1 MQLEQFGREFGLTDR
16 QRLAVGESRRDVL
29 VTAGAGSGKTRT
41 LVTRY
46 LWLLANGAGIR
57 EVLAITF
64 TEKAA
69 REMRNRVRIAI
80 SQRAMDAQLESE
92 RTVWA
97 KHVSEVD
104 AARIGTIHSFC
115 AELLRAHPAEAGVD
129 PEFEVV
135 EEGRGTLYKAQ
146 AVKDAL
152 AWASAESAVAPLFR
166 FFSPRRLAGVLD
178 LLLQKRLDFGAA
190 ALAPG
195 VEGCGR
201 ALLRTGF
208 SGFFE
213 RQEVRE
219 SLKRLRSLSASGAL
233 DADAGQKLAAQV
245 EALLAG
251 WDDLEA
257 LVEADRLPEAA
268 RRLFGLRRHHMALNI
283 GKRDSQA
290 KAATRMIRAA
300 YEEMAEPWL
309 GGRASDLPPDPEWE
323 REYDAAMGA
332 FAPLF
337 TRAVGGYRQSMG
349 FPSGLDFDDLEQG
362 AVDLLSNPRIRAHW
376 QGRISHVL
384 VDEFQDTNSRQ
395 RDIVRALTAD
405 GRGKLFIVG
414 DARQSIYR
422 FRGAEVEVFRRA
434 GRDLA
439 RSQGQSV
446 RLELTFRA
454 HRQLLRALDDLLGAV
469 MGAEENPERIHRV
482 PYRTLQADRS
492 DPRPGIQ
499 PPYVEFVLG
508 RGERATAGRFN
519 AAQGLAE
526 RLSELKSAGEIREW
540 DDVALLFRASTTFEV
555 YESALEAVGIPFVT
569 VAGRGFFHR
578 PEIRDILNILRALA
592 EPWNEAALAGLL
604 RSPAFGLS
612 DAGLYQLR
620 FAAGPSQ
627 GLRQALGAGT
637 EGLAE
642 GDRRALHRAR
652 QFLAEFDTLADRL
665 PAPELLKG
673 IADWLHYRA
682 ILAGASPRL
691 WRNLDKLQVDAN
703 VSEAVQVRDFLEYVG
718 SLRDVGARE
727 GEAPVEAEGAVRL
740 MTIHKAKGLEF
751 EVVALA
757 DASRSA
763 PAGGELAYALPEGG
777 VVARPDRE
785 KHSPLVYNVSR
796 WIDAEKSSAEE
807 DRLLYVAATR
817 AREKWIISGHIS
829 GTEDRPRADGWVG
842 ALLTAA
848 GVSPADVVGASERR
862 WAVELPGGQA
872 VGIQVAGE
880 SPPGASLPEQVRSW
894 PATRA
899 PALFMPVVRD
909 GLEQLDDEV
918 GGRAERSWRAT
929 AGGRRAPAVA
939 IGGMVHEAIRRWEF
953 RTERTEDSTLEALA
967 LAEGLVDP
975 SQRREAVRI
984 ASRLLRRLR
993 DHPIWE
999 EISSAEVR
1007 RHEIPYTRPAASGH
1021 SESGRIDLL
1030 YRRAGGWHLIDFKTD
1045 ELRDSEALAEAVKE
1059 YAPKILC
1066 YSRSVQALIGS
1077 MPEARLCFLDYRG
1090 RVRLHEIVA

>member
-1 MQLEQFGREFGLTDR
+1 MHLEQFGRDFELTDR
-16 QRLAVGESRRDVL
+16 QRLAVGETQRDVL

-46 LWLLANGAGIR
+46 LWLLANGAGMR

-80 SQRAMDAQLESE
+80 GQRAGDAQRQSE
-92 RTVWA
+92 RALWA
-97 KHVSEVD
+97 DHIGAVD

-152 AWASAESAVAPLFR
+152 VWASGEDRLAPLFR

-178 LLLQKRLDFGAA
+178 VLLGKRLDLGAA
-190 ALAPG
+190 ALGAG
-195 VEGCGR
+195 VEGGGR
-201 ALLRTGF
+201 ALLRSGLFGF
-208 SGFFE
+208 LE
-213 RQEVRE
+213 RREVRE
-219 SLKRLRSLSASGAL
+219 SIERLRSLHGSSAL
-233 DADAGQKLAAQV
+233 REDAGEKLATQV
-245 EALLAG
+245 EALVAG
-251 WDDLEA
+251 WDEVEA
-257 LVEADRLPEAA
+257 LVEADRLAA
-268 RRLFGLRRHHMALNI
+268 AAHRLFHLRREHMALNV

-290 KAATRMIRAA
+290 KAATRMIRRA

-309 GGRASDLPPDPEWE
+309 GGKASDQPPDSEWE
-323 REYDAAMGA
+323 REYEAAMRA
-332 FAPLF
+332 ISPLF
-337 TRAVGGYRQSMG
+337 TRALEGYRQLLGS
-349 FPSGLDFDDLEQG
+349 PSGLDFDDLEQG
-362 AVDLLSNPRIRAHW
+362 AVNLLSNPRIRSLW
-376 QGRISHVL
+376 QERISHVL

-405 GRGKLFIVG
+405 DRGKLFLVG

-422 FRGAEVEVFRRA
+422 FRGAEVEVFRQA

-439 RSQGQSV
+439 RSQGRSV
-446 RLELTFRA
+446 QLGLTFRP
-454 HRQLLRALDDLLGAV
+454 HSQLLSALDDLLAAV
-469 MGAEENPERIHRV
+469 MGTEEDPEHLHRV

-492 DPRPGIQ
+492 DPRGGIR
-499 PPYVEFVLG
+499 PPYVEFILG
-508 RGERATAGRFN
+508 RGDRAAAGRSN
-519 AAQGLAE
+519 AAGGLAA
-526 RLSELKSAGEIREW
+526 RLLALKSAGQIREW
-540 DDVALLFRASTTFEV
+540 DDVALLFRASTAFEV
-555 YESALEAVGIPFVT
+555 YESALEGAGIPFVT

-578 PEIRDILNILRALA
+578 PEIRDVLNILRAVA
-592 EPWNEAALAGLL
+592 EPWNEVALAGLL

-620 FAAGPSQ
+620 FAAGHPQ
-627 GLRQALGAGT
+627 GLRQALDADI
-637 EGLAE
+637 EGLAD
-642 GDRRALHRAR
+642 GDRRALGRVR
-652 QFLAEFDTLADRL
+652 QFLAEFEPLADRQ
-665 PAPELLKG
+665 PASELLKG
-673 IADWLHYRA
+673 ITDWLRYRA
-682 ILAGASPRL
+682 ILGGAKARL
-691 WRNLDKLQVDAN
+691 WRNLDKLQSDAHA
-703 VSEAVQVRDFLEYVG
+703 SDAVQVRDFLEYVG

-751 EVVALA
+751 ELVVLA
-757 DASRSA
+757 DASRNA
-763 PAGGELAYALPEGG
+763 PTRGELVYGLPEGG

-785 KHSPLVYNVSR
+785 KHSPLVFSVSK

-829 GTEDRPRADGWVG
+829 GSEDRPRADGWTG

-848 GVSPADVVGASERR
+848 GVSPADVSSVPEGR
-862 WAVELPGGQA
+862 WSVELPGGQA
-872 VGIQVAGE
+872 VGIQLAGE
-880 SPPGASLPEQVRSW
+880 APSGISAPQKRRSW
-894 PATRA
+894 PENRE
-899 PALFMPVVRD
+899 PALFGPMVWE
-909 GLEQLDDEV
+909 GLERLDDEM
-918 GGRAERSWRAT
+918 GRVERSWRAT

-939 IGGMVHEAIRRWEF
+939 IGGMVHEAIRRWES
-953 RTERTEDSTLEALA
+953 RTELAEDSALEALA

-975 SQRREAVRI
+975 SQRSEAVRV
-984 ASRLLRRLR
+984 ASGLLRRLR
-993 DHPIWE
+993 DQPLWE
-999 EISSAEVR
+999 EIISAEVR
-1007 RHEIPYTRPAASGH
+1007 RHEVPYTRPTASSR

-1030 YRRAGGWHLIDFKTD
+1030 YRDEGGWNLIDFKTD
-1045 ELRDSEALAEAVKE
+1045 ELRNSEALAAAVEE
-1059 YAPKILC
+1059 YAPQIVR

-1077 MPEARLCFLDYRG
+1077 MPVARLCFLDYRG
-1090 RVRLHEIVA
+1090 KVWLHEVEV